1 MNHAL
6 RRLSLVCLGMF
17 VLLLVNVNFLQV
29 FRVNSIAAEP
39 GNIRITVQQEKVQ
52 RGEIIAAGGPGSQQV
67 IAVSRQI
74 SGGIY
79 QRYYPASYTYAPITG
94 YDSVFGTTTP
104 AGLAGIEKYEN
115 AYLAGTAPSLAIH
128 NLRGLFT
135 GKSKQGASVYLTISP
150 KAQAAAYQAL
160 KAFGHPAGVIALD
173 PRTGAILAMASYPS
187 FDPNKL
193 TVLNSAT
200 FDKAFAGYHPN
211 SGSSPLINRAI
222 NDLFPPGSTFKIVTS
237 STAFSNNVVNNPNST
252 IPAPQFYRPPGTTH
266 VLTNDYNSP
275 CGNGNPPIIFAFT
288 LSCNTAFG
296 KLGARLGG
304 PALHGFADRFGFN
317 NPGLGVP
324 MPVTPSSA
332 LVQNGSVVTDPAYT
346 AYSAIGQ
353 FNDLVTPLQEAM
365 LAATVANG
373 GTLMK
378 PYLVQQI
385 RAPDQTPVYNA
396 SPTAMGHPITPQ
408 VASYLSQMMESVT
421 HDPNGTAYGAV
432 GPQVTSIDVRGKTG
446 TAQNGSG
453 FSLDD
458 SVFTCF
464 VTGNGQPIAVGVI
477 VKGGGFGAA
486 IAAPIALQIIR
497 AYLGR
502 Q

>member
-6 RRLSLVCLGMF
+6 RRVSLVCLGMF
-17 VLLLVNVNFLQV
+17 LVLLVNVNFLQV

-39 GNIRITVQQEKVQ
+39 GNIRVTVQQEKVQ
-52 RGEIIAAGGPGSQQV
+52 RGEIIAAGGPGAQQV

-74 SGGIY
+74 SGGVY
-79 QRYYPASYTYAPITG
+79 QRYYPDSFTYAPVTG
-94 YDSVFGTTTP
+94 YQSVFGTTTP

-150 KAQAAAYQAL
+150 KAQAAAYAAL
-160 KAFGHPAGVIALD
+160 KAFGHPAGAVALD

-200 FDKAFAGYHPN
+200 FDKAFAALHPN
-211 SGSSPLINRAI
+211 SGSSPLVNRAI
-222 NDLFPPGSTFKIVTS
+222 NDLFPPGSSFKIVTS
-237 STAFSNNVVNNPNST
+237 STAFSTNVVNNPNST
-252 IPAPQFYRPPGTTH
+252 IPAPQFYRLPGSTH

-288 LSCNTAFG
+288 VSCNTAFG
-296 KLGARLGG
+296 KLGARLS
-304 PALHGFADRFGFN
+304 PTDLHEFANRYGFN
-317 NPGLGVP
+317 NPNLTVP
-324 MPVTPSSA
+324 LPVTPSNYP
-332 LVQNGSVVTDPAYT
+332 VETDPAFR
-346 AYSAIGQ
+346 ALSAIGQ
-353 FNDLVTPLQEAM
+353 HNDLVTPLQEAM
-365 LAATVANG
+365 MAATVAHG
-373 GTLMK
+373 GVLMR
-378 PYLVQQI
+378 PYLVQEI
-385 RAPDQTPVYNA
+385 RAPDQSTVYSA
-396 SPTAMGHPITPQ
+396 SPTPMGQVITPQ
-408 VASYLSQMMESVT
+408 VASYMSMMMESVT
-421 HDPNGTAYGAV
+421 HNPNGTAYGAV
-432 GPQVTSIDVRGKTG
+432 GPQITSIDIRGKTG
-446 TAQNGSG
+446 TAQNGVNNSH
-453 FSLDD
+453 LDD

-464 VTGNGQPIAVGVI
+464 VTGTANSPPIAVGII

-486 IAAPIALQIIR
+486 TAAPIALQIIR